1 MTKQIFLR
9 LLERELEK
17 VPFFSA
23 THKITYIAGYTL
35 SYRLDFQPF
44 CECGCPPRNYNGA
57 GNAGSQ
63 NGWKSSLTLSTHDE
77 YWARY
82 DHIWTLSQCVVN
94 YTIIN
99 ELNNKTIILLNL
111 A

>member
-1 MTKQIFLR
+1 MTKQNFLC
-9 LLERELEK
+9 LLERKLEK
-17 VPFFSA
+17 LPFFSA

-35 SYRLDFQPF
+35 STQ
-44 CECGCPPRNYNGA
+44 
-57 GNAGSQ
+57 
-63 NGWKSSLTLSTHDE
+63 DE

-99 ELNNKTIILLNL
+99 VLNNKTIILLNL
-111 A
+111 AEYRLILANGLVF